1 MSGAKRYHV
10 KIDIEQPHRSVCDC
24 PKAKGKRIVCKHRI
38 ALFFTV
44 FPEEAVKYYNR
55 VCEREQEAERRQEK
69 IEQEV
74 VDYMMKLSKEEL
86 QNELLNILFDSSD
99 WIYERFIRDHGID
112 EYG

>member
-1 MSGAKRYHV
+1 M
-10 KIDIEQPHRSVCDC
+10 
-24 PKAKGKRIVCKHRI
+24 I